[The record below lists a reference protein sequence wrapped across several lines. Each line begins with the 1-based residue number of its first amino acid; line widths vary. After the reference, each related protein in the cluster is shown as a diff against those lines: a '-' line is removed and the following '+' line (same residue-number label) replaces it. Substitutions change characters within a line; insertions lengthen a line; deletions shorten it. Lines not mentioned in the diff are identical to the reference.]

1 MLEQEKLDRIQR
13 YLKEEKLDGWLLA
26 DFHARNTIAVE
37 FLDLSMHMTRRWFY
51 LIPSEGEPVALVN
64 KIEKERFASLPG
76 KKLYFSTYHSLEE
89 NIPKLL
95 QGAGKLAMEYSRFGR
110 LPYVG
115 LVDAGTIELIR
126 SYGVE
131 VVSSADIVA
140 GFQARLTDVQIEMH
154 KQTATLINSIKDD
167 AFKLIKDFLIKE
179 QTINERMV
187 IDFMMKRFEQEE
199 LTTDFAPICA
209 VNANICNPHY
219 DPGADKPSDITKDS
233 LILIDIWGKLKKPH
247 AVFADI
253 TWMAYA
259 GEVVPEKYAEEFKL
273 ISSARDAAVAY
284 LWEQNGNESTVYGF
298 KVDNACRKVIN
309 KAGYGDY
316 FFHRVGHSILEE
328 GHGPGPNI
336 DNFETKDRRKIHTG
350 HLFSIEPGIYL
361 EDYGMRT
368 EIDVLMTE
376 DGPDVTTQPIQQE
389 IIPLLK

>member
-1 MLEQEKLDRIQR
+1 MLEQDKLDKIQG
-13 YLKEEKLDGWLLA
+13 YLKEENLDGWLLA
-26 DFHARNTIAVE
+26 DFHARNSIAVE

-51 LIPSEGEPVALVN
+51 LIPAEGEPVALIN

-76 KKLYFSTYHSLEE
+76 KKIYFTTYHSLEE

-126 SYGVE
+126 SFGVE

-140 GFQARLTDVQIEMH
+140 GFQARLTEKQIVMH
-154 KQTATLINSIKDD
+154 KKAATIVNCIKDD
-167 AFKLIKDFLIKE
+167 AFKLIKEFLERE

-199 LTTDFAPICA
+199 MTTDFAPICA
-209 VNANICNPHY
+209 VDANICNPHY
-219 DPGADKPSDITKDS
+219 DPGENEPSDIKKDS
-233 LILIDIWGKLKKPH
+233 LILIDLWAKLKKPH

-259 GEVVPEKYAEEFKL
+259 GETVPEKYAEEFHL
-273 ISSARDAAVAY
+273 ITSARDAAVSY
-284 LWEQNGNESTVYGF
+284 LWDKHEEGGSVYGF
-298 KVDNACRKVIN
+298 EVDNACRKIIN

-336 DNFETKDRRKIHTG
+336 DNIETKDRRKLHTG

-361 EDYGMRT
+361 EDHGMRT
-368 EIDVLMTE
+368 EIDVLMTP